1 MAVVAYLVRA
11 DLRRRW
17 KAWAALAVLLAAA
30 GGVSLF
36 AITGWQRTSTAM
48 DRFLDEFHPGDAIV
62 VGPDLDRQAVLALPD
77 IVAADGGEYFF
88 LVPDGPDGRPAPGDL
103 GAVNP
108 FSSSFGNVLHGMIDA
123 RIIEGRKPDV
133 GEELEIAVDEELAR
147 TYGVRAGDTF
157 SMTAL
162 APDQLGAEGGE
173 TVGLTVPEGPHFD
186 FEITAVLRRPSDV
199 VPTSGGD
206 ADVVY
211 LGTRDLYLTPAFHR
225 AHFQRD
231 VAGGSAFDEPGTGYL
246 EVRLRPDADPSALS
260 EQVANVLPDAQ
271 VFLDESE
278 DAAATRLSQRAIG
291 LQATAVLAFG
301 IVVAVAAFLLAL
313 LATSRL
319 LGDQAADL
327 ATLRASGLSRTAA
340 TATAVATAAAV
351 ATAGALGAVALA
363 VALSP
368 LSPLGL
374 ARRAETDPGV
384 HVDLLVLAAG
394 TVLIVVASAVAAAA
408 TSVRAQAVARR
419 SAISQR
425 ATLSSRLARRTNDI
439 GLATGLQL
447 GGRVG
452 GVRAAARLTVLLA
465 CIGVV
470 GSLTFAASAERLH
483 GEPKSFGWGWD
494 LAVGNPNDGDLF
506 HRILDEVGDHP
517 AVGQATAVHSGCGA
531 LLEHNGRRA
540 EPALVAMEP
549 MQGSIGPTMLSG
561 RAPRG
566 ADEVSLGSVTARQL
580 SAELGDTVL
589 VGSGDCGEGLRP
601 MELTGLAL
609 FNRALLAERVGEGA
623 LVDLPALEALVVEAE
638 SGLVLVNRAQG
649 ISLTEAHAALR
660 DDFGRTVL
668 GPQAPDDLDALDRVR
683 GLPLLVA
690 AFLGVLAL
698 GTLMFTLGSV
708 LRRSRHDVAVLK
720 AMGLAPRQAASAI
733 LVHATSI
740 IMVPAVT
747 GVLLGIAA
755 GRLSWS
761 AITQGLGAPDHPV
774 VPLLATGLAVPAAL
788 LAAIAVAAYPAHLA
802 ARTAPSITLRVE

>member
-36 AITGWQRTSTAM
+36 AITGWQRTATAM

-62 VGPDLDRQAVLALPD
+62 VGPDLDREAVLALPD
-77 IVAADGGEYFF
+77 VVAADGGEYFF
-88 LVPDGPDGRPAPGDL
+88 LVPDGPDGRPEPGAL

-108 FSSSFGNVLHGMIDA
+108 FSSSSGNVLHGMYDA
-123 RIIEGRKPDV
+123 RIIEGRKPSID
-133 GEELEIAVDEELAR
+133 EELEIAIDEELAR

-162 APDQLGAEGGE
+162 SPEQLVTDDGDL
-173 TVGLTVPEGPHFD
+173 VGLTMPEGPHFD

-211 LGTRDLYLTPAFHR
+211 LGTQDLYLTPAFHR

-246 EVRLRPDADPSALS
+246 EVRLRPGADPAALS
-260 EQVANVLPDAQ
+260 EQVASVVPSAQ

-319 LGDQAADL
+319 LSDQAADL
-327 ATLRASGLSRTAA
+327 GALRASGLSRAA
-340 TATAVATAAAV
+340 TVAAAVATAAA
-351 ATAGALGAVALA
+351 
-363 VALSP
+363 
-368 LSPLGL
+368 
-374 ARRAETDPGV
+374 
-384 HVDLLVLAAG
+384 
-394 TVLIVVASAVAAAA
+394 AA
-408 TSVRAQAVARR
+408 TSARAQAVARR
-419 SAISQR
+419 RSAPQT
-425 ATLSSRLARRTNDI
+425 ATLSSRLARRTNNI

-452 GVRAAARLTVLLA
+452 GVQAAARLTVLLA
-465 CIGVV
+465 CLGVV
-470 GSLTFAASAERLH
+470 GSLTFASSAERLH
-483 GEPKSFGWGWD
+483 GEPESFGWGWE

-506 HRILDEVGDHP
+506 RRILDEVADHP
-517 AVGQATAVHSGCGA
+517 AIGEATAVYSGCGA
-531 LLEHNGRRA
+531 LLEHDSRRA
-540 EPALVAMEP
+540 EPALVALDP
-549 MQGSIGPTMLSG
+549 LQGSIGPTMLSG
-561 RAPRG
+561 RAPSG
-566 ADEVSLGSVTARQL
+566 AGEVSLGSVTARQL
-580 SAELGDTVL
+580 GAQLGDTVL

-601 MELTGLAL
+601 MELTGLVL
-609 FNRALLAERVGEGA
+609 FNRALFAERVGEGA
-623 LVDLPALEALVVEAE
+623 LVDLPALEALAVEAE
-638 SGLVLVNRAQG
+638 SGLVLLNRAPG
-649 ISLTEAHAALR
+649 VSLADAHAALR
-660 DDFGRTVL
+660 KDFGRTVL

-698 GTLMFTLGSV
+698 GTLVFTLGSV
-708 LRRSRHDVAVLK
+708 LRRSRRDLAVLK
-720 AMGLAPRQAASAI
+720 ALGLAPHQAGRAM
-733 LVHATSI
+733 LVHAASLI
-740 IMVPAVT
+740 LVPAVA
-747 GVLLGIAA
+747 GALLGIAA

-761 AITQGLGAPDHPV
+761 TITRGLGAPDLPV
-774 VPLLATGLAVPAAL
+774 VPLIATGLAVPVAL
-788 LAAIAVAAYPAHLA
+788 FAAIVVASYPAHLA
-802 ARTAPSITLRVE
+802 ARTPPAIALRTE